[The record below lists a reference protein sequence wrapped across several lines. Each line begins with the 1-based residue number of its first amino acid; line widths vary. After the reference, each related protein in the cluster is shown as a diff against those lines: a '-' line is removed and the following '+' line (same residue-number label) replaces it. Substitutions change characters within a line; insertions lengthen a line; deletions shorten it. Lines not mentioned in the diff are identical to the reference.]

1 MTREKLT
8 DYVFSFWDNWGAFN
22 FESATDKE
30 IKNEIKSNLSS
41 LGGIEKELDYIK
53 SEFESG
59 WSEGSK
65 EYEDLE
71 KLWIYL
77 NWYKTNFKEM
87 KENGL

>member
-1 MTREKLT
+1 MAKEKLT

-22 FESATDKE
+22 FESATDEE
-30 IKNEIKSNLSS
+30 IKNEIKNNLSS

-59 WSEGSK
+59 WSEDSK

-77 NWYKTNFKEM
+77 NRYKTNFKEM
-87 KENGL
+87 KGNGL